1 MMNFEPKESP
11 TTNNINRVFRFV
23 GFVKFVVNLF
33 FVFAF
38 FAGSAFS
45 EDLRSFDEVLPALP
59 DEARKAAFSPQAYS
73 HYVFDVNEL
82 IYRPAEGSDLLANY
96 SPANSSRMNAR
107 FQNDF
112 RLALN
117 TKKAN
122 HFLENILVIPYKKEA
137 DGTDAPI
144 TKLTIYNT
152 LQNIHSVAYYKW
164 VENGKETQFLS
175 HGERISQPS
184 PQGRPVP
191 VPPFLRTIPKEDR
204 FFVKVKGP
212 NLGWVY
218 ASFSCFETGHGV
230 STIMVNERPVFFLIF
245 PVLGAKKVS
254 AAAYIE
260 PVKEGILFQ
269 TLCVFE
275 FPSFVDSLFNVKAK
289 IDKLLSCVIGWAEQ
303 QMNETLA
310 VETRN

>member
-1 MMNFEPKESP
+1 MMNFEPNGSP
-11 TTNNINRVFRFV
+11 TTNHINRLFQFV
-23 GFVKFVVNLF
+23 GFVVNLLF
-33 FVFAF
+33 IFAF
-38 FAGSAFS
+38 STGAAFPN
-45 EDLRSFDEVLPALP
+45 DLRSFDEVLPALP
-59 DEARKAAFSPQAYS
+59 DEVREAAFSPHAYS
-73 HYVFDVNEL
+73 HYVFNVNEL
-82 IYRPAEGSDLLANY
+82 LYRPAKDSAPLSN
-96 SPANSSRMNAR
+96 SSHANSPQAKAR

-122 HFLENILVIPYKKEA
+122 RFLENILVIPYKKAA

-191 VPPFLRTIPKEDR
+191 VPSFLRAIPNEDK
-204 FFVKVKGP
+204 FFVKIKGP

-230 STIMVNERPVFFLIF
+230 STVMVNERPVFFLIF

-254 AAAYIE
+254 GAAYIE
-260 PVKEGILFQ
+260 PIKEGILFQ

-289 IDKLLSCVIGWAEQ
+289 IDKLLSCAIGWTDR
-303 QMNETLA
+303 QMNEMLA
-310 VETRN
+310 VETRS